1 MLYVSSTLRR
11 GSRSVIFSLIA
22 CGLALVTSGA
32 FAQTE
37 GQPSLLQQYG
47 DWGVYTGV
55 NGGNKVCFA
64 LSQPTSAET
73 DPPNRPRGQIYLFV
87 STRPAD
93 NVRDEVS
100 VIIGYPHRSN
110 EDAAATIGSAK
121 FVLQTQGE
129 NAWLKN
135 PSEEPQMVDAMRRG
149 SDMTITG
156 VSSRGTTTTDRYSLS
171 GISAALDRVRQE
183 CP

>member
-1 MLYVSSTLRR
+1 MIMHAEPA
-11 GSRSVIFSLIA
+11 RSQSE
-22 CGLALVTSGA
+22 S
-32 FAQTE
+32 
-37 GQPSLLQQYG
+37 QPSLLQQYG

-93 NVRDEVS
+93 NVRNEVS
-100 VIIGYPHRSN
+100 VIIGYPFRSN
-110 EDAAATIGSAK
+110 SDATAVVVSEK
-121 FVLQTQGE
+121 FIFQTQDD

-135 PSEEPQMVDAMRRG
+135 PAEESKLVDAIRRG
-149 SDMTITG
+149 ADLVFTG
-156 VSSRGTTTTDRYSLS
+156 V
-171 GISAALDRVRQE
+171 
-183 CP
+183 